1 MVTSHCALCRKDSL
15 CTLVHG
21 FCVSRKGGTGGG
33 GWGHCR
39 LTCTWWLLGLAL
51 KGPWLVLGGLLP
63 TLTAWTGL
71 ENTTL
76 TLQKVGFCER
86 RLLGLQA
93 GIWQAIVLTIACSL
107 MSGCGQSYESAY
119 YSWKWTWVQFWSQ
132 SLGRNGEK
140 VR

>member
-1 MVTSHCALCRKDSL
+1 MEQGEVGGVTDRVL
-15 CTLVHG
+15 
-21 FCVSRKGGTGGG
+21 
-33 GWGHCR
+33 
-39 LTCTWWLLGLAL
+39 CTWWLLGLAL